1 MLTTNSFET
10 QTHAMSAFTKAINII
25 ARVLVHFLILAAALC
40 GNGGAADIGIDSGD
54 EIARGQRAMAVLG
67 SCLLLATAITCA
79 CFVGIWGQMFDFPTL
94 LGVIF
99 ASLGVALWMYV
110 ALDRRI
116 ALAERA
122 RNEAAQA
129 QKSPSSLG

>member
-1 MLTTNSFET
+1 
-10 QTHAMSAFTKAINII
+10 MSAFTKAINIV

-67 SCLLLATAITCA
+67 SCLLLATTITCA
-79 CFVGIWGQMFDFPTL
+79 CFVGIWGQMLDFQTL

-99 ASLGVALWMYV
+99 ASVGVALWMYV

-116 ALAERA
+116 ARAELA